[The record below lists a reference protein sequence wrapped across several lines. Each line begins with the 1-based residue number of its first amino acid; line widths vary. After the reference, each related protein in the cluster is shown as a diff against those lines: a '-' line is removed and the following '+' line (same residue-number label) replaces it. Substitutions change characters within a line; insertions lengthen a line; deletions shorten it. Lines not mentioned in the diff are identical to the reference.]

1 MYAASFIRLR
11 NNISFLFC
19 NRLKKTKTKYDK
31 HKSCVIYSICDHLG

>member
-19 NRLKKTKTKYDK
+19 NRLKKQKQNTININLVLSTLF
-31 HKSCVIYSICDHLG
+31 VTT